1 MSGPT
6 GLVSALWSDLKESKS
21 YFLAGEGGSQGVNS
35 QRCGE
40 IKTIEVGGGWL
51 DVNNRKFIVILKFQ
65 VKGLSAN
72 NEISYHS
79 ATFLIRILN

>member
-1 MSGPT
+1 VYLDRNASSRIFSEEMSGPT

-40 IKTIEVGGGWL
+40 IKTIEVGGG
-51 DVNNRKFIVILKFQ
+51 
-65 VKGLSAN
+65 
-72 NEISYHS
+72 
-79 ATFLIRILN
+79 